1 MRTAFLAVAALAL
14 MSAQKPVPLA
24 TPTGK
29 WVVDF
34 GRDRCVASHGYQI
47 GNTNYLLAIQ
57 AMPTTDDRRVFI
69 EVPRKVEGWH
79 VTPVRLS
86 IGDQKP
92 KLGFTFAEPLT
103 RAGYARYQIDLKDED
118 VELFRKSA
126 LLSVETFG
134 VRGQFR
140 VGNLASLEQVLKQC
154 EAGLLES
161 WGFSREAQSALAT
174 FPKIKNEK
182 GLLKPR
188 DYPAGAIRKD
198 AVGAID
204 ALLNVDQ
211 SGRVT
216 SCRLVRASGH
226 ELLDSTTCR
235 LLQERALF
243 DPAVDRSGKAMA
255 APYYITVR
263 WWLP

>member
-1 MRTAFLAVAALAL
+1 MKNALLAVAAMAL
-14 MSAQKPVPLA
+14 FAAEKAVPLA
-24 TPTGK
+24 VPTGK

-47 GNTNYLLAIQ
+47 ENVNYLLAIQ
-57 AMPTTDDRRVFI
+57 AMPTTENRRVFI
-69 EVPRKVEGWH
+69 EVPRKVDGWR
-79 VTPVRLS
+79 VTPVRTT
-86 IGDQKP
+86 IGQQKP

-103 RAGYARYQIDLKDED
+103 RAGYARFQIDLKDED
-118 VELFRKSA
+118 VELFNKSG

-140 VGNLASLEQVLKQC
+140 VSNLSSLEQVLEQC

-182 GLLKPR
+182 NLLKPR
-188 DYPAGAIRKD
+188 DYPAGAVRKD

-204 ALLNVDQ
+204 TLLNVDQ

-226 ELLDSTTCR
+226 ELLDTTTCR
-235 LLQERALF
+235 LLQERAQF
-243 DPAVDRSGKAMA
+243 DPAIDRNGRAMA
-255 APYYITVR
+255 APYYVSVR